1 MTQTTVGIRKLKSN
15 LSSYLKQVKAGNT
28 LIITERGKPV
38 GQIVPIKRSLDEQLQ
53 DLVQTG
59 LVEWN
64 GQKLGPI
71 KPSPQIQGEKTV
83 AELLLENRE

>member
-1 MTQTTVGIRKLKSN
+1 MTQTTVGIRKLKSH
-15 LSSYLKQVKAGNT
+15 LSSYMKQVKAGTT

-38 GQIVPIKRSLDEQLQ
+38 GQIVPIKSSIEEQLQ
-53 DLVQTG
+53 DLAQTG

-64 GQKLGPI
+64 GQKLGST
-71 KPSPQIQGEKTV
+71 KPMPQIQGEKTV